1 MKNLVGK
8 WTETSSGEM
17 LEIREAKDQINTYLF
32 NYIYPRFT
40 YNVIVDSKDT
50 ENGSMTGLDKYVN
63 SDLEL
68 PLNFVLKTGGNLIIK
83 STDGKVV
90 ATFRLDV
97 N

>member
-1 MKNLVGK
+1 
-8 WTETSSGEM
+8 M
-17 LEIREAKDQINTYLF
+17 LEVREVKDQKSTYLF
-32 NYIYPRFT
+32 NFIYPRFT
-40 YNVIVDSKDT
+40 YNVVVETKDS
-50 ENGSMTGLDKYVN
+50 ENGSMAGLDKYIN

-83 STDGKVV
+83 STEGKAL

>member
-17 LEIREAKDQINTYLF
+17 LEIREVKDQKHNYLF

-40 YNVIVDSKDT
+40 YNVIVETKDS
-50 ENGSMTGLDKYVN
+50 ENGSMTGLDKYKTN
-63 SDLEL
+63 DADLQ
-68 PLNFVLKTGGNLIIK
+68 LNFGLKSGGNLIIK

-97 N
+97 

>member
-8 WTETSSGEM
+8 WTEISSGEM
-17 LEIREAKDQINTYLF
+17 LEIREMKDQKHTYLF

-40 YNVIVDSKDT
+40 YNVVVETKDS
-50 ENGSMTGLDKYVN
+50 ENGSMTGLDKYKSN
-63 SDLEL
+63 EADLQ
-68 PLNFVLKTGGNLIIK
+68 LKFTLKNGGNLIIK
-83 STDGKVV
+83 SNEGKAI

>member
-8 WTETSSGEM
+8 WTETSTGEM

-40 YNVIVDSKDT
+40 YNVVVETKDS
-50 ENGSMTGLDKYVN
+50 ENGSMTGLDKYKTN
-63 SDLEL
+63 EADLQ
-68 PLNFVLKTGGNLIIK
+68 LKFTLKVGGNLIIK

-97 N
+97 

>member
-8 WTETSSGEM
+8 WTETSTGEM
-17 LEIREAKDQINTYLF
+17 LEIREVKDQINTYLF

-40 YNVIVDSKDT
+40 YNVIVETKDS
-50 ENGSMTGLDKYVN
+50 ENGSMTGLDKYKTN
-63 SDLEL
+63 DADLQ
-68 PLNFVLKTGGNLIIK
+68 LNFSLKTGGNLIIK

-97 N
+97 